1 GGDPTRRL
9 PGPARH
15 CRIETDLD
23 LRDPAA
29 QGLQPDQHRS
39 AALDLPGRDRHQAR
53 LYGRRRLLPGRRR
66 DAQRADDPGRRA
78 RQHAAFHGRDDPP
91 RLRVQASSNPLR
103 FAPMGGMGEIF
114 KLGIPWTHLVLR
126 AVIIY
131 VVFFIGLRLFGKR
144 ELGQFTTFD
153 LVLVL
158 LVANALQPA
167 ITGPDQSVTGGAI
180 IVAILLVFNRAVAML
195 RSRWPWF
202 DALIEPPPTV
212 VVADGQISKAA
223 LEKEGLSED
232 DVEMAIREHGVD
244 KISDVKEA
252 VLENDGSISVVT
264 KGSGNRYR
272 RRRRVRFLKR

>member
-1 GGDPTRRL
+1 MGDL
-9 PGPARH
+9 
-15 CRIETDLD
+15 
-23 LRDPAA
+23 
-29 QGLQPDQHRS
+29 
-39 AALDLPGRDRHQAR
+39 
-53 LYGRRRLLPGRRR
+53 
-66 DAQRADDPGRRA
+66 
-78 RQHAAFHGRDDPP
+78 
-91 RLRVQASSNPLR
+91 
-103 FAPMGGMGEIF
+103 GELF
-114 KLGIPWTHLVLR
+114 QLSIPWWHLVVRVALIY
-126 AVIIY
+126 II
-131 VVFFIGLRLFGKR
+131 FFIGLRLFGKR

-212 VVADGQISKAA
+212 VVADGQISKTA
-223 LEKEGLSED
+223 LDKEGLSET

-244 KISDVKEA
+244 KLSDVKEA

-264 KGSGNRYR
+264 KGSGIRFR

>member
-1 GGDPTRRL
+1 
-9 PGPARH
+9 
-15 CRIETDLD
+15 
-23 LRDPAA
+23 
-29 QGLQPDQHRS
+29 
-39 AALDLPGRDRHQAR
+39 
-53 LYGRRRLLPGRRR
+53 
-66 DAQRADDPGRRA
+66 
-78 RQHAAFHGRDDPP
+78 
-91 RLRVQASSNPLR
+91 
-103 FAPMGGMGEIF
+103 MGGMGEIF

-153 LVLVL
+153 LVLVF

-180 IVAILLVFNRAVAML
+180 IVAILLVFTRAVAML

-212 VVADGQISKAA
+212 VVADGQVNQAA
-223 LEKEGLSED
+223 LDKEGLSET

-252 VLENDGSISVVT
+252 VLGKEGSINGGT
-264 KGSGNRYR
+264 KGSGDRHR
-272 RRRRVRFLKR
+272 PPRPGPLLQREAP

>member
-1 GGDPTRRL
+1 MGDW
-9 PGPARH
+9 
-15 CRIETDLD
+15 
-23 LRDPAA
+23 
-29 QGLQPDQHRS
+29 S
-39 AALDLPGRDRHQAR
+39 
-53 LYGRRRLLPGRRR
+53 
-66 DAQRADDPGRRA
+66 
-78 RQHAAFHGRDDPP
+78 
-91 RLRVQASSNPLR
+91 
-103 FAPMGGMGEIF
+103 EIF

-202 DALIEPPPTV
+202 DALIEPQPTV
-212 VVADGQISKAA
+212 VVADGQVNKAA
-223 LEKEGLSED
+223 LDKEGLSET

-252 VLENDGSISVVT
+252 GLGHRGSQRRAAE
-264 KGSGNRYR
+264 GSRDRPLPPARG
-272 RRRRVRFLKR
+272 